1 MKRKDFSD
9 ATLNEFTYGGSER
22 KIAVILDGEP
32 YMLKFRKRNVYGS
45 CFNDVAEY
53 LASHIFSLLGVKSQD
68 TDLGQY
74 KGECVVACKDFRIG
88 SSFVPFSSVGESS
101 LEEGSNRNGYSYSDI
116 ETLIF
121 KNLKLADKEAAVSLF
136 WETYVIDAL
145 LANPDRHGHNWGY
158 LKDHDTYRVAPIFD
172 NGSSLFSSFSS
183 LEEMSYVLT
192 DQKEIDER
200 VYETPVSLINQ
211 GKTVSSY
218 YDVLVKGNYPRL
230 AKALKKI
237 FPRINLE
244 EIYALI
250 DSVEDLEPIR
260 KQFLKRIITERYHKI
275 LKVAYLRKD
284 LSK

>member
-1 MKRKDFSD
+1 
-9 ATLNEFTYGGSER
+9 
-22 KIAVILDGEP
+22 
-32 YMLKFRKRNVYGS
+32 
-45 CFNDVAEY
+45 
-53 LASHIFSLLGVKSQD
+53 
-68 TDLGQY
+68 
-74 KGECVVACKDFRIG
+74 
-88 SSFVPFSSVGESS
+88 
-101 LEEGSNRNGYSYSDI
+101 
-116 ETLIF
+116 
-121 KNLKLADKEAAVSLF
+121 
-136 WETYVIDAL
+136 VIDAL

-237 FPRINLE
+237 FPCINLE

-275 LKVAYLRKD
+275 LEVAYLRKD